1 VASRWKKR
9 PRVPPI
15 TIESVARWEHFEVWA
30 EKAGKWELIAAFLD
44 FDVASAVARN
54 YTYRMKL
61 VHAVFEDGRRVQEET
76 LAELGATR
84 HKP

>member
-1 VASRWKKR
+1 
-9 PRVPPI
+9 
-15 TIESVARWEHFEVWA
+15 
-30 EKAGKWELIAAFLD
+30 
-44 FDVASAVARN
+44 VASAVARN

>member
-1 VASRWKKR
+1 M
-9 PRVPPI
+9 
-15 TIESVARWEHFEVWA
+15 WA

-44 FDVASAVARN
+44 FDVAPAVARN

-84 HKP
+84 LKP